1 MDADS
6 VDCSIR
12 GDAIKSGEG
21 IGRCGVDESTAELMC
36 GISIVGGFDIFG
48 SERRCPLCWPI
59 ILPAYPAS

>member
-1 MDADS
+1 MTEMDARGIDEDS

-36 GISIVGGFDIFG
+36 GISGHCWGF
-48 SERRCPLCWPI
+48 
-59 ILPAYPAS
+59 